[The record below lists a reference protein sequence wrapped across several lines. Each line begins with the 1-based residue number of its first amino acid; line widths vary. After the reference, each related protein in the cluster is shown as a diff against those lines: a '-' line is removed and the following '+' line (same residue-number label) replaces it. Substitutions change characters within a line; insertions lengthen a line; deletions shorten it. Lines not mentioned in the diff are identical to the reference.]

1 MNRYIQGC
9 IERIR
14 VSSPHKMKGEEQAQ
28 KSASSI
34 STHFILQL
42 HINSEASI
50 VLLHNDFNY
59 QILITACNLQSN
71 F

>member
-1 MNRYIQGC
+1 
-9 IERIR
+9 
-14 VSSPHKMKGEEQAQ
+14 MKGEEQAQ